1 MIDSCVHGR
10 KLKLSFNS
18 KVIGST
24 FILPFFL
31 AFFPIYQ
38 SFNRNPC
45 SLWCRQLQQPQRQVW
60 IHPTPTTQSMFKPK
74 IIGLRSLSSTPDF
87 LNSNHQESLNI
98 SITMFEYHYHTITI
112 FQKISVTLNVIH
124 SEHSSMSLYGL
135 TLCLYANGHLWIDS
149 RSPRCRFWLQK
160 AARKPHSSCGSLPTR
175 ISKPPGFVRAVKR
188 RRRPPSS
195 SVMGWQW
202 FVVSWDL
209 TIKNGIFMG
218 YSWNMYGI
226 CLTQLSLTDVSG
238 ILMECLVGDWW

>member
-188 RRRPPSS
+188 RRRP
-195 SVMGWQW
+195 
-202 FVVSWDL
+202 
-209 TIKNGIFMG
+209 T
-218 YSWNMYGI
+218 
-226 CLTQLSLTDVSG
+226 
-238 ILMECLVGDWW
+238 

>member
-160 AARKPHSSCGSLPTR
+160 PHGSRTPPVVLCPPESANRQVSSGQS
-175 ISKPPGFVRAVKR
+175 SDVGG
-188 RRRPPSS
+188 PPSS

-218 YSWNMYGI
+218 YSWNT
-226 CLTQLSLTDVSG
+226 L
-238 ILMECLVGDWW
+238 W